1 MVVLSVVRRPRNT
14 NTPGRSVLNNEQK
27 KLRVNPQVGLVRKN
41 GRTPFC
47 GGTLIS
53 STHVLTAA
61 HCTVGLDSVTVSLFV
76 YFHTSDLTIVLL

>member
-27 KLRVNPQVGLVRKN
+27 KLRATPQVGLVSRN
-41 GRTPFC
+41 GRTPWC

-76 YFHTSDLTIVLL
+76 FFI

>member
-1 MVVLSVVRRPRNT
+1 MVVLSVVRTPRNT

-27 KLRVNPQVGLVRKN
+27 KLRATPQVGLVSRN
-41 GRTPFC
+41 GRTPWC

-61 HCTVGLDSVTVSLFV
+61 HCTVGLDSLFV
-76 YFHTSDLTIVLL
+76 FLYI

>member
-1 MVVLSVVRRPRNT
+1 MLPTVVLSVVRRLRNT

-27 KLRVNPQVGLVRKN
+27 KLRVTPQVGLVRRN

-61 HCTVGLDSVTVSLFV
+61 HCTVGLDSIAVSVFV
-76 YFHTSDLTIVLL
+76 IIG